1 MIIYTNAPKD
11 YDYWYV
17 EELDPDVGRLTS
29 GIDTDKPVRKLDI
42 PIERV
47 EGQCMRYQS
56 GLYPGL
62 REEQWEEWLQLGFA
76 TPNGGK

>member
-1 MIIYTNAPKD
+1 MIIYTNAPAT

-17 EELDPDVGRLTS
+17 TALDPDAGRLTS
-29 GIDTDKPVRKLDI
+29 SIDTRGPVRKLDI
-42 PIERV
+42 PSKNV

-62 REEQWEEWLQLGFA
+62 TQEEFREWVERGLIVLNKER
-76 TPNGGK
+76 